1 MAMTTMQEAAYA
13 IDHGLDREGLRPEV
27 RAEYDR
33 IKQERH
39 FASTRAAGTQ
49 QAPARHPQHLATRPP
64 AGTIPPRKLIISA
77 VVVAL
82 VIVSAIIGHAIS
94 SGSSIAL
101 GDCVVTNP
109 NVLTGWDIKKVA
121 CNSNPGT
128 ALVVQK
134 VVSVRDGSNG
144 QCDYGLTTFQDDP
157 AGKTY
162 CLNDYSFGGG

>member
-1 MAMTTMQEAAYA
+1 MAMTTTQEAANAFDYS
-13 IDHGLDREGLRPEV
+13 LDREGLRPEV

-33 IKQERH
+33 IKQERY
-39 FASTRAAGTQ
+39 FASTRAACAQ
-49 QAPARHPQHLATRPP
+49 QPLAGHRQHSAARPSG
-64 AGTIPPRKLIISA
+64 GTIPPRKLIISG

-82 VIVSAIIGHAIS
+82 VIVAAIIGHAIS
-94 SGSSIAL
+94 SGSSIAV

-121 CNSNPGT
+121 CSSNPGP
-128 ALVVQK
+128 ALMVQK
-134 VVSVRDGSNG
+134 VVSVQDGSNG

>member
-1 MAMTTMQEAAYA
+1 MAMTPMQEAGYA
-13 IDHGLDREGLRPEV
+13 LDYGLDREGLRPEV

-33 IKQERH
+33 LKQERF
-39 FASTRAAGTQ
+39 FAGTRAGGAQQPPAGHHQ
-49 QAPARHPQHLATRPP
+49 HSAAKPQ
-64 AGTIPPRKLIISA
+64 AGTIPPRKLILSG
-77 VVVAL
+77 VVVVL
-82 VIVSAIIGHAIS
+82 VILAAIIGHAIS
-94 SGSSIAL
+94 SGSSIAE

-121 CNSNPGT
+121 CSSNPGT

-134 VVSVRDGSNG
+134 VVSVQDGSNG

-162 CLNDYSFGGG
+162 CLNDYSFGG

>member
-1 MAMTTMQEAAYA
+1 MALTTTQEAAYA
-13 IDHGLDREGLRPEV
+13 IDYGLDREGLRPEV

-33 IKQERH
+33 IKQERY
-39 FASTRAAGTQ
+39 FASTRAASAQ
-49 QAPARHPQHLATRPP
+49 QATARHPQHLAAKPP
-64 AGTIPPRKLIISA
+64 GGTVPPRKLIISG
-77 VVVAL
+77 VLVAL
-82 VIVSAIIGHAIS
+82 VIVAAIIGHAIS
-94 SGSSIAL
+94 SGSSIAV

-121 CNSNPGT
+121 CNSSPGT

-134 VVSVRDGSNG
+134 VVSVQDGSNG

>member
-1 MAMTTMQEAAYA
+1 
-13 IDHGLDREGLRPEV
+13 
-27 RAEYDR
+27 
-33 IKQERH
+33 
-39 FASTRAAGTQ
+39 
-49 QAPARHPQHLATRPP
+49 
-64 AGTIPPRKLIISA
+64 
-77 VVVAL
+77 VA
-82 VIVSAIIGHAIS
+82 AIIGHAIS
-94 SGSSIAL
+94 SGSSIAV

-121 CNSNPGT
+121 CSSNPGP

-134 VVSVRDGSNG
+134 VLSVQDGSNG

>member
-1 MAMTTMQEAAYA
+1 MAMTTTQEAANAFDYS
-13 IDHGLDREGLRPEV
+13 LDREGLRPEV

-33 IKQERH
+33 IKQERY
-39 FASTRAAGTQ
+39 FASTRSAGTQ
-49 QAPARHPQHLATRPP
+49 QAPARQAQHLAARPP

-82 VIVSAIIGHAIS
+82 VIVAAIIGHAIS
-94 SGSSIAL
+94 SGSSIAV
-101 GDCVVTNP
+101 GDCVATNP
-109 NVLTGWDIKKVA
+109 NVLTSWDIKKVA

-134 VVSVRDGSNG
+134 VVSVQDGSNG